1 MIALAE
7 CAAHSGKPP
16 HIEKEIGKRRE
27 QRLKSWN
34 IVNCGSSFG
43 KMSIY
48 TWVSWCPLQKLTPQV
63 PHPSLSC
70 NYIRIGV
77 VSLLT
82 PYAMNRV
89 LT

>member
-48 TWVSWCPLQKLTPQV
+48 IYIYGCGGVLFKNSHHKYRILLCPATT
-63 PHPSLSC
+63 
-70 NYIRIGV
+70 Y
-77 VSLLT
+77 
-82 PYAMNRV
+82 V
-89 LT
+89 LV